1 MPAMPAVTTTMTAM
15 STMTAVHEHVQ
26 EWACEEEEQRQ
37 PPQGVDPVLGEKEE
51 QRNSRECQEHEHR
64 TRASSAPILD

>member
-1 MPAMPAVTTTMTAM
+1 MSAVPAATAGLSAM

-51 QRNSRECQEHEHR
+51 QRNSRERQEHEH
-64 TRASSAPILD
+64 